1 MEIFK
6 QRLTYDNGAIIQQNQ
21 IISDEFLVL
30 EEQISNSI
38 DACVDYYNPLTEEY
52 SKEIVIEVIKIRGKK
67 NERKIILRDNAFG
80 MSINPN
86 KDYRIFHSSKRND
99 SRTVGMH
106 GMALFSVLNLC
117 NDIQI
122 ETKHRTGNYFRF
134 GFTPKTFRV
143 SNKKSPEIEI
153 QKIKAHR
160 NDLSSGTTITLTKF
174 KKGVFEDIDLRQLK
188 KEFEKHF
195 EHILRR
201 KRITIKLKENDG
213 EAIICQSFRYSD
225 YCDTPYEKT
234 LTKLYRTNS
243 KKYNT
248 EIEYDISK
256 NPVKMFIIASR
267 NRDLKRGLDLVVGGV
282 GVNEIS
288 KIDQFRTY
296 KKYAIWSR
304 GNVGGY
310 IDATGVLEVNPTR
323 KDIKKTELSKAFFS
337 TLNKLEPEILEYIES
352 QSAISNSERF
362 QEIECKI
369 NEILREYKI
378 NKEST
383 ERN

>member
-122 ETKHRTGNYFRF
+122 ETKHRTENYFRF

-160 NDLSSGTTITLTKF
+160 NDLSSGTTIT
-174 KKGVFEDIDLRQLK
+174 
-188 KEFEKHF
+188 
-195 EHILRR
+195 
-201 KRITIKLKENDG
+201 
-213 EAIICQSFRYSD
+213 
-225 YCDTPYEKT
+225 
-234 LTKLYRTNS
+234 
-243 KKYNT
+243 
-248 EIEYDISK
+248 
-256 NPVKMFIIASR
+256 
-267 NRDLKRGLDLVVGGV
+267 
-282 GVNEIS
+282 
-288 KIDQFRTY
+288 
-296 KKYAIWSR
+296 
-304 GNVGGY
+304 
-310 IDATGVLEVNPTR
+310 
-323 KDIKKTELSKAFFS
+323 
-337 TLNKLEPEILEYIES
+337 
-352 QSAISNSERF
+352 
-362 QEIECKI
+362 
-369 NEILREYKI
+369 
-378 NKEST
+378 
-383 ERN
+383 